1 MNNKHTIDDFVKHN
15 SPIVLHVPHASR
27 KIPSDIR
34 CSIKLSDSELEIEL
48 NKMTDSYT
56 DILFIPDST
65 NAQTVVFPIS
75 RLVMDPERFLDDNQ
89 EIMAKHGMGVIYT
102 RTADGR
108 KLRDQPT
115 VRERE
120 RLINRYYRPHHKK
133 LEDCVFDCF
142 QKFGRCIIIDC
153 HSFPS
158 IPLPYELD
166 QSDNR
171 PDICIGV
178 DDFHSPNWLV
188 NRIRNEFEKFGYS
201 TAINKPFSGTIVP
214 MRYYRKNKAVLS
226 VMIEVN
232 RRLYMDESSGEKISA
247 FNTIKRHLSMMVN
260 KIHALSI
267 RYGS

>member
-1 MNNKHTIDDFVKHN
+1 MGNTHSIDDFAKHI
-15 SPIVLHVPHASR
+15 SPIVLHIPHASR

-34 CSIKLSDSELEIEL
+34 CSIILSDSELEIEL

-65 NAQTVVFPIS
+65 NVQTVVFPIS

-133 LEDCVFDCF
+133 LEDCVFGCL
-142 QKFGRCIIIDC
+142 QKLGQCIIIDC

-158 IPLPYELD
+158 VALPYELE
-166 QSDNR
+166 QSKER
-171 PDICIGV
+171 PEICIGA
-178 DDFHSPNWLV
+178 DDFHSPIWLV
-188 NRIRNEFEKFGYS
+188 DRICNEFEKCGYS
-201 TAINKPFSGTIVP
+201 TNINKPFSGTIVP
-214 MRYYRKNKAVLS
+214 MRYYRKEKAVLS

-232 RRLYMDESSGEKISA
+232 RRLYMDESLGGKISA
-247 FNTIKRHLSMMVN
+247 FNSIKRHLSMVVN
-260 KIHALSI
+260 KIHSLSI